1 MEFARFAIDNPSF
14 RFISVFTQQEVRIP
28 SRMAEYAI
36 GDAMIVSPPVMHFA
50 GAYETLWRALKN
62 ERDNIENGE
71 VDGKDGAIHE
81 MCPLLS
87 SSFSITRGVRRIAF
101 AAFVSGV
108 RNGRGLPPQFE
119 FKHEEVEMDSFV
131 WTWNQTVCC

>member
-50 GAYETLWRALKN
+50 GAYETTWRVLKN
-62 ERDNIENGE
+62 ARDNIENGE

-101 AAFVSGV
+101 AALVSGV

-131 WTWNQTVCC
+131 

>member
-14 RFISVFTQQEVRIP
+14 RFISVFTYQEVRIP
-28 SRMAEYAI
+28 SRIPEDAI
-36 GDAMIVSPPVMHFA
+36 EDAMIVSPPIMHFS
-50 GAYETLWRALKN
+50 GAYETTWRVLKN
-62 ERDNIENGE
+62 ARDNIENGE

-101 AAFVSGV
+101 AALVSGV
-108 RNGRGLPPQFE
+108 RNGRGLPPMFE
-119 FKHEEVEMDSFV
+119 FKHEEVEMDSLV
-131 WTWNQTVCC
+131 